1 MKQNMSE
8 KKGFTLIE
16 LVIVIAILSILALI
30 LVPTINKYTV
40 EANKA
45 KDQASLRTLYT
56 EALLLNS
63 QFDFSKNPRE
73 RESFIMQ
80 TFSDKG
86 IKGVIVKVTEQNSI
100 GSIEYTSDNGT
111 FNFNGRIMREVD

>member
-1 MKQNMSE
+1 MSE

-63 QFDFSKNPRE
+63 QFDFSKNPR
-73 RESFIMQ
+73 
-80 TFSDKG
+80 DKG
-86 IKGVIVKVTEQNSI
+86 INGVIVKVTEQNSI